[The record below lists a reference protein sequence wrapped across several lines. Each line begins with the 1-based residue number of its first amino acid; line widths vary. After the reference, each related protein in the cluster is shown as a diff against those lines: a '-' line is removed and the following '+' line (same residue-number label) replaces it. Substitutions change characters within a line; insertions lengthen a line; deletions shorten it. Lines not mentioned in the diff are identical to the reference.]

1 MNSIYEQLKIDRT
14 VPIPLYY
21 QIKTFMINHIED
33 LHIFRNNFMVKE
45 DANVYA
51 QIPF

>member
-21 QIKTFMINHIED
+21 QIKTFMIGYVTTNS
-33 LHIFRNNFMVKE
+33 
-45 DANVYA
+45 
-51 QIPF
+51 